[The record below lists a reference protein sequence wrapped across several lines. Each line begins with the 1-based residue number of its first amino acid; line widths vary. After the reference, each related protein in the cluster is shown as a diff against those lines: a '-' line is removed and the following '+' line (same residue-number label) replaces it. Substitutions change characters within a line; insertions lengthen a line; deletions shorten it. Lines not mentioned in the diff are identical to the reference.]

1 MKIPPASPSAAA
13 ASLPRCLAVTAAI
26 VLAAGLAA
34 CSSSHKAASG
44 SPSAA
49 ATSGSTTTGAG
60 HKHSRTTSKDSI
72 PGLIT
77 FAGTFKLHGASSAKL
92 KFRAFPGVTSPA
104 SSCARLAAH
113 GTPAAK
119 GEQPLFRIPAP
130 PAGNHIFYTALVLPY
145 HGPGSYAKDAIDPAG
160 SSITIG
166 GVTYNPRAAQATA
179 TVTFSA
185 NGSGTFTFANAPASE
200 AGHPSLAGTVHWTC
214 SG

>member
-1 MKIPPASPSAAA
+1 MKIPPASSSAAR
-13 ASLPRCLAVTAAI
+13 LPRCLAVTAAV

-34 CSSSHKAASG
+34 CSSSPKAATG

-49 ATSGSTTTGAG
+49 ATSTSTTGTG

-77 FAGTFKLHGASSAKL
+77 FAGTFRMHGASSAKL

-113 GTPAAK
+113 GTPGAK

-130 PAGNHIFYTALVLPY
+130 PAGNKIFYTALVLPY

-166 GVTYNPRAAQATA
+166 SVTYNPRAAQASA
-179 TVTFSA
+179 TVTFNA
-185 NGSGTFTFANAPASE
+185 NGSGTFTFANAPASK
-200 AGHPSLAGTVHWTC
+200 AGHPALSGTVRWTC